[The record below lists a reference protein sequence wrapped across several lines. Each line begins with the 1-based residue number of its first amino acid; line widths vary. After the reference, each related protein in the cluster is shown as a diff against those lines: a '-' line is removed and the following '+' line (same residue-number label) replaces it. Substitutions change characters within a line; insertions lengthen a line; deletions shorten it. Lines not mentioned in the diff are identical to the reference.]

1 MADTQQAPQLTGDNM
16 PGTIREAQE
25 ALLSIAESQENK
37 PQGEEATPTEEEE
50 STEEIQDESLEE
62 ESEEE
67 AEELIADSEEESEES
82 DDEAEEELL
91 YAVTVNGTEE
101 EVTLDELMK
110 GYSRQ
115 SDYTKKTQDLSTER
129 KQMEEMQ
136 RQYNSEI
143 SQIQAEREQYV
154 ESLNQIIANS
164 STGLDKF
171 ANVDWA
177 SLRDSDPIEY
187 VTKKEEF
194 REQQEKVQALQR
206 EQQQAQYK
214 RAEDNKRVRVK
225 VLQEEHAKLSEA
237 LPEWGKPETQKQLA
251 SEIREYALSQG
262 FSEEEIGSL
271 IDHRSLLVLLKAS
284 KHDAMQKADVK
295 SKKLK
300 NKPRVIRP
308 GSPPT
313 KSSSSK
319 AKRAAKMKRLQ
330 ESGHVKDASHLFE
343 DFVDI

>member
-1 MADTQQAPQLTGDNM
+1 MA
-16 PGTIREAQE
+16 
-25 ALLSIAESQENK
+25 
-37 PQGEEATPTEEEE
+37 
-50 STEEIQDESLEE
+50 
-62 ESEEE
+62 
-67 AEELIADSEEESEES
+67 
-82 DDEAEEELL
+82 
-91 YAVTVNGTEE
+91 VNGTEE